1 MGKNKVIVIG
11 GGASGIMAAITAA
24 RLGQNVVLLE
34 RKDRIGKKILAT
46 GNGRCNISNRYI
58 EESRFHSDS
67 QNLYDQIYPQFDL
80 NKTLAFFEALGIP
93 TLELEEGKLYPY
105 SLQAASVLNVLLYE
119 LDRQKV
125 QVFCN
130 EDVVHVDASQRV
142 VVHTKKNKYYGDKV
156 VMACGGKSTPDL
168 GSNGSGFKLA
178 KDLGLN
184 MIEPYPSLIQLE
196 SNYAYLKHLKGTK
209 VMATVALVVDEI
221 PVKSAYGELL
231 FTDYGL
237 SGPPILDVS
246 RTAAQG
252 IKNHKKKIEIHGD
265 LVPLLDRDKL
275 DQMLLKRIESMSYKV
290 LEDFFVGLLPKQMI
304 VPLIKD
310 CGMSPR
316 DKGAQI
322 TSKQR
327 EMIVNWL
334 KAFKLNITGTRQWN
348 QSQVTAGG
356 VDCREVDG
364 TRLTCKKYPNV
375 ILCGEMLDMDGDCGG
390 FNLQWA
396 WSSGYVAG
404 ISAGKE

>member
-1 MGKNKVIVIG
+1 MSMNKVIVIG

-24 RLGQNVVLLE
+24 KLGGKVVLLE

-46 GNGRCNISNRYI
+46 GNGRCNISNRFI

-67 QNLYDQIYPQFDL
+67 QNLFDQIYPQFDL
-80 NKTLAFFEALGIP
+80 AKTLEFFEELGIP
-93 TLELEEGKLYPY
+93 ILELEEGKLYPY

-125 QVFCN
+125 QVLCN
-130 EDVVHVDASQRV
+130 EDVVHVEAGSRV
-142 VVHTKKNKYYGDKV
+142 VVHTKKNKYYGDYV
-156 VMACGGKSTPDL
+156 VLACGGKSTPDL
-168 GSNGSGFKLA
+168 GSNGSGFQIA
-178 KDLGLN
+178 KELGLKLT
-184 MIEPYPSLIQLE
+184 EPYPSLIQLE
-196 SNYAYLKHLKGTK
+196 SDYPYLKHLKGTK
-209 VMATVALVVDEI
+209 VMAKVALVVDEV

-246 RTAAQG
+246 RAAAHAV
-252 IKNHKKKIEIHGD
+252 KKHKKKIEIHGD
-265 LVPLLDRDKL
+265 LVPLLDRAAL
-275 DQMLLKRIESMSYKV
+275 DQMLQKRIDRMSYKV

-304 VPLIKD
+304 IPLIKD
-310 CGMSPR
+310 CGMHPR

-322 TSKQR
+322 TSTQR

-334 KAFKLNITGTRQWN
+334 KSFRLSITGTRQWN

-356 VDCREVDG
+356 VDCHEVDG
-364 TRLTCKKYPNV
+364 TTLRCVKHPKV
-375 ILCGEMLDMDGDCGG
+375 ILYGEILDMDGDCGG

>member
-24 RLGQNVVLLE
+24 RLGQNVILLE

-93 TLELEEGKLYPY
+93 ILELEEGKLYPY

-130 EDVVHVDASQRV
+130 EDVVRVDVSQRV
-142 VVHTKKNKYYGDKV
+142 VVQTKKKKYYGDKV

-209 VMATVALVVDEI
+209 VMAKVDLVVED
-221 PVKSAYGELL
+221 VHLKSAYGELL

-252 IKNHKKKIEIHGD
+252 IKNNKKKIEIHGD
-265 LVPLLDRDKL
+265 LVPLLDRAEL
-275 DQMLLKRIESMSYKV
+275 EQMLLKRIESMSYKV

-304 VPLIKD
+304 IPLIKD

-322 TSKQR
+322 TSRQR
-327 EMIVNWL
+327 EMIVSWL

-364 TRLTCKKYPNV
+364 TRLTCKKQPNV

-404 ISAGKE
+404 VSAGKE

>member
-24 RLGQNVVLLE
+24 RLGQKVILLE

-46 GNGRCNISNRYI
+46 GNGRCNISNRFI

-67 QNLYDQIYPQFDL
+67 QNLYDHIYPQFDL
-80 NKTLAFFEALGIP
+80 SKTLEFFEALGIP
-93 TLELEEGKLYPY
+93 ILELDEGKLYPY

-119 LDRQKV
+119 LDRQNV
-125 QVFCN
+125 QVICN
-130 EDVVHVDASQRV
+130 EDVVHVDAGQRV
-142 VVHTKKNKYYGDKV
+142 VVHTKKNKYYGDYV
-156 VMACGGKSTPDL
+156 ILAGGGKSTPDL
-168 GSNGSGFKLA
+168 GSNGSGYQIA
-178 KDLGLN
+178 KELGMNL
-184 MIEPYPSLIQLE
+184 IEPYPSLIQLE
-196 SNYAYLKHLKGTK
+196 SDYAYLKHLKGTK
-209 VMATVALVVDEI
+209 VMAKVDLVVDD
-221 PVKSAYGELL
+221 VHLKSAYGELL

-246 RTAAQG
+246 RTAAQA
-252 IKNHKKKIEIHGD
+252 IKNHKKNIEIHGD
-265 LVPLLDRDKL
+265 LVPLLDSTAL
-275 DQMLLKRIESMSYKV
+275 DQMLLKRIERMSYKV

-304 VPLIKD
+304 IPLIKD
-310 CGMSPR
+310 CGMNPR

-327 EMIVNWL
+327 ELIVHWL
-334 KAFKLNITGTRQWN
+334 KAFRLSITGTRQWN

-356 VDCREVDG
+356 VDCHEVVA
-364 TRLTCKKYPNV
+364 TTLTSKKYPNV
-375 ILCGEMLDMDGDCGG
+375 ILCGEILDMDGDCGG

-404 ISAGKE
+404 VSASKG